1 MATNYPDGYDT
12 FNEPSQPEQ
21 TALNQVGGQAAPGR
35 NHFEHHRDLGDAVE
49 QLQQHAARRGHDHS
63 GSSTDPARG
72 AKLAQANTHEGVDTN
87 ASASAIH
94 HTLATHLPT
103 SGTTGQFQAASGH
116 HTHDYN
122 TLTNK
127 PWHLCTS
134 ATRPTGVAPGT
145 MIYETDTNRVRVWSQ
160 FSADNLAVTGLNA
173 ADSFDRLNT
182 DNMGSTLWQQIY
194 TPGSAGKMGTDGN
207 HLAWYDSGNDPARC
221 IARRI
226 NAADRRTSTDDQIM
240 IWLTGGFQQEYY
252 TPFYGATAPSNDF
265 YFRMSDDSQSY
276 LRLVS
281 TYNEWGQ
288 GSLTLFGTKT
298 GPGGE
303 RRIGSL
309 SADTFL
315 INTYWTAELIG
326 NTMTISCGP
335 TLEGSTIPVGK
346 IVDVNGVAN
355 KGSSYRGW
363 GVGMVAGNR
372 TGLDTAFGQV
382 TPAEISMVIIQ
393 DVITY
398 TGTALW
404 QLLPVANTPTVR
416 LSQNIS
422 GGQQINAGGTL
433 VRWNEE
439 IEDTF
444 GYFNPAFPTKITIAD
459 PGLYHFS
466 IGLQWGTSFIPE
478 TATAVICRN
487 SEETLIRKSSLQTRS
502 GLLSLLGINTGE
514 DYSET
519 MAFSGTIRLSAGDE
533 VTVKC
538 RYNADTLSTFINT
551 YFDAQSRVK
560 SRLEM
565 HYIGP

>member
-1 MATNYPDGYDT
+1 MATSYPDGYDT

-21 TALNQVGGQAAPGR
+21 TALNQVGGQANPGR

-49 QLQQHAARRGHDHS
+49 AVQRNAARKNHDHS
-63 GSSTDPARG
+63 GDSDDPAKG
-72 AKLAQANTHEGVDTN
+72 GKLAQANTHQSADTN
-87 ASASAIH
+87 SSASAIH

-103 SGTTGQFQAASGH
+103 NGTTGQYQAASGH
-116 HTHDYN
+116 HTHDYT
-122 TLTNK
+122 TLTNR
-127 PWHLCTS
+127 PWQLCTS
-134 ATRPTGVAPGT
+134 TTRPTGVAPGT
-145 MIYETDTNRVRVWSQ
+145 MIYESDTNRVRVWGQ
-160 FSADNLAVTGLNA
+160 FNADNTLVTGLNS

-182 DNMGSTLWQQIY
+182 DNMGSTLWQQVY

-207 HLAWYDSGNDPARC
+207 HLAWFDSGDNEARC

-226 NAADRRTSTDDQIM
+226 NTADRRTATDDQIM

-265 YFRMSDDSQSY
+265 YFRMSDDMQSY

-315 INTYWTAELIG
+315 INTYWTAELVG
-326 NTMTISCGP
+326 NTMTISTGP

-346 IVDVNGVAN
+346 IVDNNAVAN
-355 KGSSYRGW
+355 KGSDYRGW
-363 GVGMVAGNR
+363 GLGMVAGNR
-372 TGLDTAFGQV
+372 MGLDGLGFGQV

-393 DVITY
+393 DVLTY

-404 QLLPVANTPTVR
+404 QLLPVANTPIVR
-416 LSQNIS
+416 LAQNLN
-422 GGQQINAGGTL
+422 QPINAGGTL
-433 VRWNEE
+433 VQWNEE
-439 IEDTF
+439 IEDSF
-444 GYFNPAFPTKITIAD
+444 NYFNPSFPTKITIAD
-459 PGLYHFS
+459 PGLYSFN
-466 IGLQWGTSFIPE
+466 IGLQWGVSFIPE
-478 TATAVICRN
+478 TATAVVCIN
-487 SEETLIRKSSLQTRS
+487 GEETLLRKSSLQTRS
-502 GLLSLLGINTGE
+502 GLLSLLGINVAP
-514 DYSET
+514 DYSQT
-519 MAFSGTIRLSAGDE
+519 MAFSGNLRLAAGDE

-538 RYNADTLSTFINT
+538 RYNADTLSTFVNT
-551 YFDAQSRVK
+551 YFDLQSRVK